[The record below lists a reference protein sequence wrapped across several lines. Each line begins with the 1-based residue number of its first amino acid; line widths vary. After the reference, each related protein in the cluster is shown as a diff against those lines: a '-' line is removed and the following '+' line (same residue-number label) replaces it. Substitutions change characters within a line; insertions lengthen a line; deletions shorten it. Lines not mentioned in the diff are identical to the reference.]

1 MKRDTYVDSFISIGL
16 PVYNGADSIK
26 EAIGSIIAQS
36 FNNWEL
42 IVSDN
47 NSSDSTVE
55 IVEEFA
61 KLDKRI
67 SLYKQKENIGMYP
80 NFHFVLKKSKGK
92 YFHWIGAD
100 DQRSTN
106 FLQDNIAFLDQY
118 PDCVASCS
126 EKFFGSINEYQKLNV
141 NFSLEQK
148 TVRERF
154 ECLLDNIWQSHS
166 IYYSVIRTEVIK
178 KYQFFNE
185 NFLANDWIV
194 DLFLA
199 RHGKV
204 VLQNSSYIVIGEKGV
219 SRTNAFKPFRANWI
233 EGLFPLYTFHKKFNI
248 LIDKLNFIDKCVLTF
263 KVIVLHSQLIKI
275 RIVVFIKK
283 NVLKKKY

>member
-1 MKRDTYVDSFISIGL
+1 MKRYTYEDSFISIGL

-47 NSSDSTVE
+47 NSSDSTVA
-55 IVEEFA
+55 IVQEFA

-219 SRTNAFKPFRANWI
+219 SRTNAFKPFRTNWI

-248 LIDKLNFIDKCVLTF
+248 LIDKLNFVDKCTLTF
-263 KVIVLHSQLIKI
+263 KVIGLHFQLTKL
-275 RIVVFIKK
+275 RTVVFIKK
-283 NVLKKKY
+283 IFL